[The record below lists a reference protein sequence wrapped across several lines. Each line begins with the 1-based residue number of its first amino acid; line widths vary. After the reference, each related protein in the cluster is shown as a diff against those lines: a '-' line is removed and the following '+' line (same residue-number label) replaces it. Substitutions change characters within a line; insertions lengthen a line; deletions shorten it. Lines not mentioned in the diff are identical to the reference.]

1 MLKRKYDLPF
11 PPKQL
16 IAFFLQYNQNCIIYA
31 ILSILHYLC
40 NMIILMADIVSS
52 SKAKTGRLMSDF
64 KAVVAQVNK
73 AHAKNITSPLT
84 ITLGDEFQGV
94 VKSVEAAMAIV
105 FDLDHRIMRLKSPFS
120 LRYVINQGFIDTPIN
135 TKIAYGMLG
144 PGLTE
149 AREALADM
157 KTSRARFRVSLDDSL
172 LSEKLTL
179 ALRVYQG
186 ITEGWTAAQ
195 KKVVSVFWEEQ
206 SDYRKV
212 AKRLKKDPTVMWR
225 RKRSLLIEEIESLR
239 SLIFITINP
248 KWQPQ

>member
-1 MLKRKYDLPF
+1 MQF
-11 PPKQL
+11 N
-16 IAFFLQYNQNCIIYA
+16 QYCIIYA
-31 ILSILHYLC
+31 IFSILHFLC

-52 SKAKTGRLMSDF
+52 SKAKTGRLMNDF
-64 KAVVAQVNK
+64 KALVAQMNK
-73 AHAKNITSPLT
+73 VHAKHIASPLT

-94 VKSVEAAMAIV
+94 IKSVEAAVAIAL
-105 FDLDHRIMRLKSPFS
+105 DLDHQTMRLNTPFS
-120 LRYVINQGFIDTPIN
+120 LRYVINQGSIDTPIN

-149 AREALADM
+149 AREALAAM
-157 KTSRARFRVSLDDSL
+157 KTSRARFRVILHDSL

-206 SDYRKV
+206 SDYREV

-239 SLIFITINP
+239 RLIFITINP